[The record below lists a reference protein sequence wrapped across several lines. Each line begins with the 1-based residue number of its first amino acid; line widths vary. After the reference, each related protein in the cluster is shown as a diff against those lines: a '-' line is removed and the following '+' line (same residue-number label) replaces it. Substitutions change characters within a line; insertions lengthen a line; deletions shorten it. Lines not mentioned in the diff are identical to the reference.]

1 MTNDDVDHLD
11 DILINWFSWTIGW
24 RPAIGYPTR
33 AIFDKYSYNSA
44 TTEAGEEIDARQAEA
59 VDAIINE
66 LPVEQRRVL
75 SICVRNKYNKVAV
88 FRSTRYTLEEMQAI
102 FWTAKEALFEKLTI
116 RGIM

>member
-1 MTNDDVDHLD
+1 MTNDDMAHLD

-66 LPVEQRRVL
+66 LPVEQRSVL

-88 FRSTRYTLEEMQAI
+88 FRSTRYTLEEMQDIYWNAREEV
-102 FWTAKEALFEKLTI
+102 FQRLRA
-116 RGIM
+116 RGIV